1 MTYMNPL
8 HLHIEP
14 HQCCISE
21 SVKHDGKRLAYV
33 LNSPRPLVKQYNEWP
48 SHFTSG
54 ASCCVFCHTGCL
66 ATCGFPIMHLSLY
79 ALNVRT
85 AAPASTGA
93 VRALLRPPP
102 RSPISPQPSQN
113 LSLWD
118 RIHCVARKKMT
129 SPHASRSY
137 VLTFGPSRP
146 PTHIFPICQVGT
158 GCEKWQWSHRAH
170 C

>member
-102 RSPISPQPSQN
+102 GRQYP
-113 LSLWD
+113 LSLHKTSAYGIGYTVWL
-118 RIHCVARKKMT
+118 AKK
-129 SPHASRSY
+129 
-137 VLTFGPSRP
+137 
-146 PTHIFPICQVGT
+146 
-158 GCEKWQWSHRAH
+158 
-170 C
+170 